1 MKFLTSLLALF
12 AISAVM
18 VQATPQISSSD
29 ISSSYFT
36 GRSGEVLLSGRS
48 GSSLDSMCILSS
60 DSLRVESAPSSL
72 PMTDFSDLVLNSMGS
87 NAMPLKATSEAV
99 TSFLEASHQLD
110 AKAHPKAYVQFV
122 VESVGE
128 STISQ
133 LALNHLS
140 SSSPSSMK
148 FHLSSARV
156 SPMPSSLS
164 VATTLAT
171 GMTPSRHGII
181 SSSWL
186 NADGHSVE
194 AFTNE
199 HSFAQRENLADVITQ
214 RTDGKG
220 FVLSVSAQPQLAQV
234 FAANPQQNKQFKK
247 NQFVVAMKNN
257 HFTSLLEEQTIPALH
272 ADMDELIQQLSNP
285 ATSALAHMNNVHM
298 EGNTVTINKN
308 GHSIQF
314 NLNNK
319 ADRTFFAELQYVHA
333 LPQKLKSL
341 HDVAKK
347 LNDKHQDFISVSFA
361 SITSLIETHGREAE
375 QVKGALQL
383 LDAAYPSFMASYAS
397 LFNKPASHMQSLIL
411 LGSHKS
417 VLDNKDNRQVM
428 KTIAHIVG
436 QSESEVQQHFPNI
449 YMKQHK
455 KNAQK
460 ACAQLNKELY
470 ALGYFAFCPHE
481 AHSFVSMDATA
492 FTNSTGGNSSSG
504 NSSGGNSTYKYPT
517 GAQVRTYQIVL
528 WLCILL
534 VFVIYSAVY
543 ALAYMDFKKDTM
555 LYSSFNPNWEDRKRR

>member
-1 MKFLTSLLALF
+1 MKFLKSLLAFF
-12 AISAVM
+12 AFSAVM

-29 ISSSYFT
+29 ISSSYFH

-60 DSLRVESAPSSL
+60 DNLHVDSAPSSL
-72 PMTDFSDLVLNSMGS
+72 PMTDFSDLVLNTMGS
-87 NAMPLKATSEAV
+87 NAMPLKSTSEAV
-99 TSFLEASHQLD
+99 TSFLEASHQLN
-110 AKAHPKAYVQFV
+110 AKSHPKAYVQFV

-128 STISQ
+128 STISE
-133 LALNHLS
+133 LSLTHLS
-140 SSSPSSMK
+140 SSSSSAMK
-148 FHLSSARV
+148 FHLSSSRV

-171 GMTPSRHGII
+171 GMSPSRHGIV
-181 SSSWL
+181 SDSWV
-186 NADGHSVE
+186 NTDGQQIQ
-194 AFTNE
+194 AFTTE
-199 HSFAQRENLADVITQ
+199 QSFAQRENLADVITQ
-214 RTDGKG
+214 RTDGQG

-234 FAANPQQNKQFKK
+234 FAANPQHNKKHNK
-247 NQFVVAMKNN
+247 NQFVIALKNN

-272 ADMDELIQQLSNP
+272 DSLDQLIQRISNP
-285 ATSALAHMNNVHM
+285 STSALSQMKNVRVHDFTVSMNM
-298 EGNTVTINKN
+298 N

-319 ADRTFFAELQYVHA
+319 ADRTFFAELQYVHD
-333 LPQKLKSL
+333 LPQKLKSV
-341 HDVAKK
+341 HNIEKK
-347 LNDKHQDFISVSFA
+347 LNDKHQDFLSISFS
-361 SITSLIETHGREAE
+361 SITSLIDTHGREAE
-375 QVKGALQL
+375 QVKGALNL
-383 LDAAYPSFMASYAS
+383 LDAAYPSFMASYAT

-436 QSESEVQQHFPNI
+436 QSEKDVQQHFPNI
-449 YMKQHK
+449 YMKHNK

-460 ACAQLNKELY
+460 ACAELNKELY
-470 ALGYFAFCPHE
+470 ALGYFAFCPHDT
-481 AHSFVSMDATA
+481 HSFVSMAATIS
-492 FTNSTGGNSSSG
+492 NSSG
-504 NSSGGNSTYKYPT
+504 NTSGGNSTWNYPT

-528 WLCILL
+528 WLSILL